1 MILDCQAFKFQVSA
15 KSSRDTLCKMFKA
28 HQSVAA
34 LKEALGLPGN
44 KTFPLVYHIQNGTFG
59 VNDSPVQSKASLLTP
74 PA

>member
-1 MILDCQAFKFQVSA
+1 
-15 KSSRDTLCKMFKA
+15 MFKA

-59 VNDSPVQSKASLLTP
+59 VSDSPVQSKASLLTP